1 MNEANKS
8 LLNYLKERNK
18 YKSLLE
24 VLHNAMLEDMGNM
37 MVFVETDDKQYELED
52 VKFEQFLDQNDR
64 VCTVI
69 TIKV

>member
-1 MNEANKS
+1 MKEEDEKF
-8 LLNYLKERNK
+8 LQELKTMIK
-18 YKSLLE
+18 YKHLLQ
-24 VLHNAMLEDMGNM
+24 VLANAMLEDKDNM
-37 MVFVETDDKQYELED
+37 MIFVETDDKQYELED

>member
-24 VLHNAMLEDMGNM
+24 VLHNALLEDKDNM

>member
-1 MNEANKS
+1 MNEANES
-8 LLNYLKERNK
+8 LLDYLKERNK

-24 VLHNAMLEDMGNM
+24 VLHNALLEDMGNM

-52 VKFEQFLDQNDR
+52 VRFEQFLDQNDR

>member
-24 VLHNAMLEDMGNM
+24 VLHNALLEDMGNM